1 MHLQGG
7 TPIYYMASSVSG
19 QDEANRALWLA
30 TRTGKMELSCPLG
43 TTRGIPQE
51 KFVCSVKMAGY
62 WPRSFFAEFLDLDF
76 VSVHEHAKNELG
88 QYPAILTSHLV
99 NNPYILPARVA
110 NHWAE
115 FDLSCPLIKNEL
127 YNLHLHPITSW
138 CTYCWVYYTCHC
150 PLMQM
155 SYKAGSKYPAHVPFA
170 YLFLNSSGEVR
181 SVGGKHLMGFK
192 SNTSVFKL
200 LWLQSMNRA

>member
-1 MHLQGG
+1 MNQIARCDWLPERARWSYLARSGLPTLSLEKKFPRKPSFFSLVG
-7 TPIYYMASSVSG
+7 WVLASSI
-19 QDEANRALWLA
+19 N
-30 TRTGKMELSCPLG
+30 T
-43 TTRGIPQE
+43 
-51 KFVCSVKMAGY
+51 
-62 WPRSFFAEFLDLDF
+62 
-76 VSVHEHAKNELG
+76 HKNELG

-155 SYKAGSKYPAHVPFA
+155 SYKAGSKFPAHVPFG